1 MIFSLIAEGLTTG
14 VLVALIVCGVVMLGF
29 AIFGIVIKVREGRA
43 SNRVKRADKPAQ
55 TPAPKVEEKYY
66 DFTHLTE
73 EEKDLIRR
81 HRDSK

>member
-1 MIFSLIAEGLTTG
+1 MMFSLIAEGMPIGT
-14 VLVALIVCGVVMLGF
+14 LVALIIVGVVVLAL

-43 SNRVKRADKPAQ
+43 SNSVKRADKPAQ

>member
-1 MIFSLIAEGLTTG
+1 MMLSLIAEGLSIG
-14 VLVALIVCGVVMLGF
+14 VLVALIVCGVVMLAF
-29 AIFGIVIKVREGRA
+29 AIFGIVIKVRETSGKAR
-43 SNRVKRADKPAQ
+43 RVKNVSNVVV
-55 TPAPKVEEKYY
+55 TEKYY